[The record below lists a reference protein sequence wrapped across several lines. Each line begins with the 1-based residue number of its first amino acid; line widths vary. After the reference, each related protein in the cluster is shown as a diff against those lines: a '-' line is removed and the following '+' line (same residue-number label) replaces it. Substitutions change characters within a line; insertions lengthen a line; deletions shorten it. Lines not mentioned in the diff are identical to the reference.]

1 MNKDNLRRFAQY
13 NIWATQ
19 HLCECLKAVSDADF
33 NQDIGLYFKSIA
45 GTLNHLLLGEHY
57 LWYSRF
63 KENHSPTMALNT
75 VIHQDKTQLLN
86 ELSHKSLNWL
96 SFIDDLDETLLTG
109 NLNYFSS
116 NGEAQSLPYAD
127 TLIHVF
133 NHGTHHRGQVTAAMT
148 ILGYQCPELDWVYM
162 LVEENLQD

>member
-1 MNKDNLRRFAQY
+1 MNKDDLRRFAQY

-19 HLCECLKAVSDADF
+19 RLCECLKAVSDADF

-96 SFIDDLDETLLTG
+96 SFIDDLDETVLTG
-109 NLNYFSS
+109 NLNYFRS

-148 ILGYQCPELDWVYM
+148 ILGYQCPEFDWLYM

>member
-1 MNKDNLRRFAQY
+1 MNKDDLRRFAQY

-19 HLCECLKAVSDADF
+19 RLCEYLKAVSDTDF
-33 NQDIGLYFKSIA
+33 NQDIGLYFKSIS

-96 SFIDDLDETLLTG
+96 SFIVDLDETILTG
-109 NLNYFSS
+109 NLNYFRS
-116 NGEAQSLPYAD
+116 NGEA
-127 TLIHVF
+127 
-133 NHGTHHRGQVTAAMT
+133 
-148 ILGYQCPELDWVYM
+148 
-162 LVEENLQD
+162 

>member
-1 MNKDNLRRFAQY
+1 MDKDDLKRFARY

-19 HLCECLKAVSDADF
+19 RMCGCLKNVSDADF

-63 KENHSPTMALNT
+63 KEHHSPVIPLNT
-75 VIHQDKTQLLN
+75 IIHQDKTQLLN
-86 ELSHKSLNWL
+86 ELNDKSQNWM
-96 SFIDDLDETLLTG
+96 SFIDNLDETRLAG
-109 NLNYFSS
+109 NLNYFRS
-116 NGEAQSLPYAD
+116 NGEALSLPYAD

-133 NHGTHHRGQVTAAMT
+133 NHATHHRGQVTAALT
-148 ILGYQCPELDWVYM
+148 ILGYPCPELDWVYM